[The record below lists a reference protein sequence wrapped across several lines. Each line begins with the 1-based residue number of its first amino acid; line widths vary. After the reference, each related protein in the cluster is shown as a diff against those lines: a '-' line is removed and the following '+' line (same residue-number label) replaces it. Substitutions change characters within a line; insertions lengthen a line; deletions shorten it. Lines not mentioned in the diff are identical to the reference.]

1 MKNYRTAFLVA
12 LFAAILLA
20 AGLGF
25 VGWRSYGRR
34 PRGAASQP
42 MNTTSSVSGD
52 GNAGAK
58 PAPAPEGQSGAPAAP
73 AAPAETPLA
82 PIQLSPQRLQ
92 SIGVKT
98 GVVEEKPVSNDL
110 RTVGNVDVDEQLLSS
125 VQLRFA
131 GWIQEVF
138 ANYTYQYIRKG
149 QPLFTIYSPDL
160 VTTEQEYLI
169 AKQNKNLLAASTVPG
184 VASGAAS
191 LLNSASDRLRQWNV
205 PEREIKRLQA
215 TGQVLRELEIDS
227 PVSGYITDRNVL
239 PNQYAQPETRLYT
252 IANLS
257 TVWVYANVFQNE
269 IGQIRLRDPATVTV
283 DAYPGRTFYGR
294 VDYVWPQVDPVTRTV
309 KVRLVFANPGLK
321 LTPGMFVNV
330 TMNIPLGRHVV
341 IPASGVFQTGT
352 QNIVFVDHGGGYFE
366 PRNVELGPRAG
377 DEFIVLKGLKSGEH
391 IVTSANFMIDSESQ
405 LQAAMGS
412 FAPPPPGAGAAAA
425 MNAPGRRATVEFTTS
440 PSPPHKGSNAFR
452 VKLTGPDGKPVTGAE
467 VTVTFF
473 MPAMPAMGMAA
484 TRAVSKLS
492 DKGGGMYE
500 GSGDLKTGGTWQ
512 VTVVAQK
519 SGQMIASKRLTVD
532 ATGGM

>member
-12 LFAAILLA
+12 LMVAILLA
-20 AGLGF
+20 AGLGYL
-25 VGWRSYGRR
+25 GWGTYGRAHTQVADR
-34 PRGAASQP
+34 LSPGT
-42 MNTTSSVSGD
+42 NSVSPGT
-52 GNAGAK
+52 GSGGGK
-58 PAPAPEGQSGAPAAP
+58 PAPAAS
-73 AAPAETPLA
+73 AETPLA
-82 PIQLSPQRLQ
+82 PVQLSPQRLQ

-98 GVVEEKPVSNDL
+98 GVVEEKPVSNDI
-110 RTVGNVDVDEQLLSS
+110 RTAGNVDVDEQLLSYI
-125 VQLRFA
+125 QLRFA

-169 AKQNKNLLAASTVPG
+169 AKQNKNLLATSTVPG
-184 VASGAAS
+184 VASGATS
-191 LLNSASDRLRQWNV
+191 LLGATSERLSQWQI
-205 PEREIKRLQA
+205 PAREIARLES
-215 TGQVLRELEIDS
+215 TGQVRNELDIDS
-227 PVSGYITDRNVL
+227 PVSGFITERNAL
-239 PNQYAQPETRLYT
+239 PHMYAQPETRLYT

-269 IGQIRLRDPATVTV
+269 IGQIRLGDPATVTV
-283 DAYPGRTFYGR
+283 DSYPGRNFHGR
-294 VDYVWPQVDPVTRTV
+294 VDSMWPQVDPTTRTV

-330 TMNIPLGRHVV
+330 TLNIPLGRHVV

-377 DEFIVLKGLKSGEH
+377 DQFIVLKGLKPGEH
-391 IVTSANFMIDSESQ
+391 IVTSANFLIDSESQ
-405 LQAAMGS
+405 LQAALGS

-425 MNAPGRRATVEFTTS
+425 MNAPGGRATIEFTTS
-440 PSPPHKGSNAFR
+440 PSPPHKGSNTFR
-452 VKLTGPDGKPVTGAE
+452 VKLTGSDGKPVTGAE

-473 MPAMPAMGMAA
+473 MPAMVAMGMPSM
-484 TRAVSKLS
+484 RVVSKLS

-500 GSGDLKTGGTWQ
+500 ESGDLKTGGTWQ
-512 VTVVAQK
+512 VTVVA
-519 SGQMIASKRLTVD
+519 
-532 ATGGM
+532 